1 MVTPHN
7 FPSRIFHLPAPVDW
21 SAKTD
26 SPVFDL
32 GRSVSL
38 FNPPAFF
45 CPFTVITTQGKAVLG
60 STWIFRFI
68 LHQPKS
74 KKEINMFVSVM
85 HPYSD

>member
-1 MVTPHN
+1 MVSPHN

-60 STWIFRFI
+60 STWIFRFYPTSAQI
-68 LHQPKS
+68 QKGNQYVRFRDAPLL
-74 KKEINMFVSVM
+74 
-85 HPYSD
+85 